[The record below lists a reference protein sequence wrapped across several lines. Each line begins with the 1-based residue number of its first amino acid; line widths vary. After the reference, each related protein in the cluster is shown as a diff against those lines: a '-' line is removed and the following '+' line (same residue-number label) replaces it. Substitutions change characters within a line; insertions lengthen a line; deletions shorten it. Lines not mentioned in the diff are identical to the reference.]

1 MGAVASGPPPW
12 GKIVVLV
19 AVRLFRGTG
28 GNRRRPEIKLSVLSF
43 VRGSKGW
50 ALGRN
55 FWAHTFF
62 DNESKIWYLPKLFS
76 GSVFFVSKCRADFS
90 P

>member
-43 VRGSKGW
+43 VRGGKGW
-50 ALGRN
+50 ALGRI
-55 FWAHTFF
+55 H
-62 DNESKIWYLPKLFS
+62 
-76 GSVFFVSKCRADFS
+76 
-90 P
+90 